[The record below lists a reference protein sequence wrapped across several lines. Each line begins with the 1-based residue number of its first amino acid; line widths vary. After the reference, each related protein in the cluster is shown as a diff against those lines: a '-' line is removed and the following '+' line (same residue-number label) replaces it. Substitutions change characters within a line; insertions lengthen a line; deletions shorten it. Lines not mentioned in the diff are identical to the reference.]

1 MKRVL
6 VTGMSGVGKSSVLD
20 ELRRR
25 GCKTVDTD
33 YGGLTVTTDIGETIW
48 DEAAIQR
55 LLSTEDADVLF
66 LSGTAENMGK
76 FRARFD
82 HVILLSA
89 PAEVMVQRL
98 TTRTNNPY
106 GQRPEQVAQT
116 PHYKDTVE
124 PLLRRIATIE
134 IDTTPTLDQVVTA
147 MLERVCS
154 PSAEDKQDPPGPAST
169 G

>member
-25 GCKTVDTD
+25 GYKTADTD
-33 YGGLTVTTDIGETIW
+33 YGGLTVTTDNGETLW
-48 DEAAIQR
+48 DESAMQQ

-66 LSGTAENMGK
+66 LSGTAGNMGK
-76 FRARFD
+76 LREQFD
-82 HVILLSA
+82 HVTLLSA

-106 GQRPEQVAQT
+106 GQ
-116 PHYKDTVE
+116 
-124 PLLRRIATIE
+124 
-134 IDTTPTLDQVVTA
+134 
-147 MLERVCS
+147 
-154 PSAEDKQDPPGPAST
+154 
-169 G
+169 

>member
-6 VTGMSGVGKSSVLD
+6 VTGMSGVGKSSALD

-25 GCKTVDTD
+25 GYKSVDTD
-33 YGGLTVTTDIGETIW
+33 YGDLTVTTDDGETVW
-48 DEAAIQR
+48 DEPAIQR

-66 LSGTAENMGK
+66 VGGTAENMGR
-76 FRARFD
+76 FRQQFD
-82 HVILLSA
+82 CVILLSA
-89 PAEVMVQRL
+89 PANVMVQRL

-106 GQRPEQVAQT
+106 GRQPEQVAT
-116 PHYKDTVE
+116 TLRYKDTVE

-134 IDTTPTLDQVVTA
+134 IDTTPNLDQVVTA
-147 MLERVCS
+147 MLEHVRPAS
-154 PSAEDKQDPPGPAST
+154 TEGRQDPPGPVGT